1 MNYIMIC
8 LDSLRQDH
16 IGAYGGCALT
26 PHMDKLAAESA
37 VFSRLRSEAL
47 PTVPVRRALCTG
59 VRVFP
64 WEYRPRPK
72 GIYNRHSGW
81 LPLREKDVTLA
92 EHLAERG
99 YVTGM
104 VIDVYHLMKPAMNF
118 HRGMSSFEFI
128 RGQELDR
135 FSSGPLPDG
144 ALDRYVPEDAREQ
157 RVAVLQQYMQNQYR
171 AMASADIAGR
181 REEDHQCARVFQTA
195 MNWLEMNAAH
205 DGFYLWVDSFDPHEP
220 WDVPDKYIEM
230 YDPGYEGKEWIYPN
244 ILAGTDMTT
253 EEITHAKALYAAE
266 VTMVDHWLGKFL
278 DKIDEVGLRDN
289 TLVVLLSDHGKI
301 VGEFDNF
308 GMSNKDTSRYL
319 YDVPLMVR
327 HPQGIGAG
335 TRLDQWVY
343 DIDITATALEVLGE
357 DPLED
362 VDGRSFWPL
371 ITGEVEKL
379 HDHTVCAYS
388 EVSCVWQDDY
398 VYIQDNELETS
409 RLYDAWAD
417 KAQEHDL
424 SGELPELMGEMKA
437 KLDELVAAGPH

>member
-16 IGAYGGCALT
+16 IGAYGGCAQT
-26 PHMDKLAAESA
+26 PHMDKLAEESA

-64 WEYRPRPK
+64 WEFRPRPK

-81 LPLREKDVTLA
+81 LPLREEDVTLA

-244 ILAGTDMTT
+244 ILACADMTA
-253 EEITHAKALYAAE
+253 EEIAHAKALYAAE

-278 DKIDEVGLRDN
+278 AKIDEVGLRDN

-301 VGEFDNF
+301 VGEFENF

-327 HPQGIGAG
+327 HPEGIGAG
-335 TRLDQWVY
+335 TRLEQWVY
-343 DIDITATALEVLGE
+343 DIDITATALDVLGE

-379 HDHTVCAYS
+379 HDHAVCAYS

-398 VYIQDNELETS
+398 VYIQDNELETG

-437 KLDELVAAGPH
+437 KLEELVAAGPH